1 MELIQADF
9 PQAAARLGAALAVGL
24 VVGLERGWR
33 DRDLPDGGRVAGLRT
48 FALIGLLGGA
58 LGIVG
63 TTWPAAAGLVGVALL
78 FAVSFKRAAA
88 VSGTLSI
95 TTAIAGLVTYALGVL
110 ASQGH
115 VLLAVG
121 TATVVALLLD
131 LKDELHRGIR
141 QIAPA
146 ELDAVLQLGVL
157 TVVVLPLLPDAGYG
171 PYEALNPF
179 RLWVAV
185 LLIAGLSLA
194 GHAASRWRGAHQG
207 LLWAAMLGS
216 LASSTAATL
225 ALARAARA
233 EPTLAPAAGSAAVAA
248 CGVMFVRMAV
258 VVSVLQPRLAT
269 SLGALL
275 MLMAV
280 ACLAAGAVLWWRK
293 PPVAPAELA
302 PTAKVFDLPTAV
314 GFGLMLGAVAL
325 LARAA
330 REHLG
335 ESGLYGVAFVS
346 GLTDVDA
353 ITIST
358 IGLVRDGT
366 APVDVAAQA
375 IALAV
380 LANMVVKATMAWFIG
395 GRAVG
400 QRVAG
405 GYAAAL
411 AVGGIA
417 LAATVA

>member
-1 MELIQADF
+1 MNLIETDF
-9 PQAAARLGAALAVGL
+9 PVTAARLGAALAAGM

-33 DRDLPDGGRVAGLRT
+33 DRALPSGGRVAGLRT

-58 LGIVG
+58 LGMVG

-78 FAVSFKRAAA
+78 FAVSFQRAAA
-88 VSGTLSI
+88 EGDTLSI

-121 TATVVALLLD
+121 SAAVVALLLD

-157 TVVVLPLLPDAGYG
+157 TVVVLPLLPDVGYG

-185 LLIAGLSLA
+185 LLIAALSLA
-194 GHAASRWRGAHQG
+194 GHAAIRWRGAHQG
-207 LLWAAMLGS
+207 LLWAAILGG

-233 EPTLAPAAGSAAVAA
+233 TPALAPAAGSAAVAA

-258 VVSVLQPRLAT
+258 VVSALQPQLAT

-280 ACLAAGAVLWWRK
+280 ACLAAGAVLWRLK

-314 GFGLMLGAVAL
+314 GFGVMLGAVAL

-335 ESGLYGVAFVS
+335 EFGLYGVAFAS

-366 APVDVAAQA
+366 APVDVAALA

-380 LANMVVKATMAWFIG
+380 LANMVAKAAMAWFIG

-400 QRVAG
+400 QRVVA
-405 GYAAAL
+405 GYAATL

-417 LAATVA
+417 LAAGLA